1 MSNETLSAE
10 ELGNKL
16 LQSVKEM
23 KAGFA
28 EKDQEKIIQNARN
41 YCQLLQEHIHKEDN
55 ILYPMANEA
64 LNLNN
69 QTLMAEEFVKVEE
82 KMSEIKEKCLNF
94 LGEQK

>member
-1 MSNETLSAE
+1 
-10 ELGNKL
+10 
-16 LQSVKEM
+16 
-23 KAGFA
+23 
-28 EKDQEKIIQNARN
+28 
-41 YCQLLQEHIHKEDN
+41 
-55 ILYPMANEA
+55 MANEA